1 MLLLTI
7 CLCALGAEEG
17 RRYIER
23 TVSKHSEMVASIREL
38 SDRLMGLEAKLKVAH
53 TVNTAVLPRPSTSL
67 PLCCF
72 QMESI
77 EKQQNDEKKEMTE
90 GEREETD
97 GMEEKDEEKEKLKDN
112 RDVKNKKQTD
122 NRKSQEAFDMVT
134 K

>member
-1 MLLLTI
+1 
-7 CLCALGAEEG
+7 
-17 RRYIER
+17 
-23 TVSKHSEMVASIREL
+23 MVGSIREL
-38 SDRLMGLEAKLKVAH
+38 SDRLMGLEAKLKVTHIH
-53 TVNTAVLPRPSTSL
+53 THTRPVSTAVLPRRSTWL

-77 EKQQNDEKKEMTE
+77 EKQQNDEEKEMKE

-112 RDVKNKKQTD
+112 RDMKNKKQTD